1 MKTIL
6 PAPLSARI
14 PLRVLA
20 LSVCA
25 AFVVAACV
33 TPKGSS
39 VSPVPDRT
47 PPPKAEISPEQKAE
61 AQELYTKGQAL
72 IEQGNTEAAV
82 ATLGEIG
89 NRYGDNIEP
98 ALRKQVVDSLFE
110 QAESLIRKRNF
121 AGAIPIYK
129 EIEQQHGDNP
139 LWGIKALL
147 ALGELQ
153 NQMRNPKGAAAA
165 FDRLDQRFGVEREP
179 AIRIKVLEALLKKGD
194 ALTQQKDIKGAI
206 AVYDEID
213 RRYADE
219 RELVFRQR
227 VVAALL
233 SKGTLLDRFGTGADP
248 NAPPDAAAAV
258 AVFGDIVQRFGRNN
272 DPAIRNA
279 IGVALLKKSEVLRRT
294 GDSQGSIAVY
304 DEIVDHFGRDDSPGA
319 RVLSAEALFRKA
331 QSLGRQD
338 GNAATTLYGEII
350 RRFGSDTDSRV
361 KGIVARAAAAAA
373 APMPTAP
380 IPMPMPGETRP
391 TQNN

>member
-1 MKTIL
+1 MKTI
-6 PAPLSARI
+6 PGSH
-14 PLRVLA
+14 PLRALV

-25 AFVVAACV
+25 AFAVAACV

-39 VSPVPDRT
+39 VPPVPPDRNL
-47 PPPKAEISPEQKAE
+47 PPKVEISPEQKAE
-61 AQELYTKGQAL
+61 ALELVQTGQTQIA
-72 IEQGNTEAAV
+72 QGNTAAAV

-89 NRYGDNIEP
+89 NRYGDSIEP
-98 ALRKQVVDSLFE
+98 ALRKQIVDSLFE
-110 QAESLIRKRNF
+110 QAESLSKKRNF

-129 EIEQQHGDNP
+129 EIERQHGDNP
-139 LWGIKALL
+139 LWGIRALL

-153 NQMRNPKGAAAA
+153 NQMRNPKGATAA
-165 FDRLDQRFGVEREP
+165 FDRLDQRFGVEHDP

-206 AVYDEID
+206 AAYDEID

-219 RELVFRQR
+219 RDVVFRQR

-233 SKGTLLDRFGTGADP
+233 SKGTLLDRGVDH
-248 NAPPDAAAAV
+248 APPDTAATV
-258 AVFGDIVQRFGRNN
+258 AVFGDIVQRFGRDS

-304 DEIVDHFGRDDSPGA
+304 DEIVDRFGRDDSPGA

-331 QSLGRQD
+331 QSLARQD
-338 GNAATTLYGEII
+338 SNAATTLYGEII
-350 RRFGSDTDSRV
+350 RRFGTDTDPRV
-361 KGIVARAAAAAA
+361 KGVVTRAAAAAA
-373 APMPTAP
+373 TPMPTAP
-380 IPMPMPGETRP
+380 IPMPVPGETRP
-391 TQNN
+391 THDN